1 MTTNTYSPPLT
12 TAIRAEGELRV
23 GIAQIAPV
31 WLDRTQTTV
40 KILSSMQQAASEA
53 VEILAFGEALLPG
66 YPFWVD
72 ATDGAKFESPLQKEL
87 FAHYAHEAVCIERGD
102 LSAILEKAKE
112 LQMMVILGCVE
123 CPTGRGGHS
132 LYCSLVTIS
141 TQGEILSVHR
151 KLMPT
156 FEERL
161 VWSIGDGHGLKTHPY
176 KSFTIGSL
184 NCWENW
190 LPLVRS
196 ALYGQGEDVHIAVWP
211 GGERNTRDIT
221 RFLALE
227 SRSYILSASGL
238 LRLEDIPTHIPH
250 SNLLREAFAE
260 HPLVA
265 DGGSCIAAP
274 DGSWLIE
281 PSVGEER
288 CIVATLDHAFIRRER
303 QNLDISGHYSRPDVV
318 QLSLNPTRQA
328 ILHIAPPHHR

>member
-1 MTTNTYSPPLT
+1 MTSIHPKPLLANTLASET
-12 TAIRAEGELRV
+12 VCV

-31 WLDRTQTTV
+31 WLDRAQTIE
-40 KILSSMQQAASEA
+40 KILHSMHEAASLG
-53 VEILAFGEALLPG
+53 VEVLAFGEAILPG
-66 YPFWVD
+66 YPFWID
-72 ATDGAKFESPLQKEL
+72 ATDGARFESPLQKEL
-87 FAHYAHEAVCIERGD
+87 FAHYAQEAVCIERGD
-102 LSAILEKAKE
+102 LSAILDKAKE

-123 CPTGRGGHS
+123 RPTGRGGHS

-141 TQGEILSVHR
+141 SLGEILSIHR

-176 KSFTIGSL
+176 KSFTFGSL

-211 GGERNTRDIT
+211 GSERNTRDIT

-227 SRSYILSASGL
+227 ARSYILSASGL

-250 SNLLREAFAE
+250 SSLLRDVFAE
-260 HPLVA
+260 TPLIA

-274 DGSWLIE
+274 DGSWLVE
-281 PSVGEER
+281 PCTGEER
-288 CIVATLDHAFIRRER
+288 CLVATLDHAFIRRER
-303 QNLDISGHYSRPDVV
+303 HNLDLAGHYSRPDVV
-318 QLSLNPTRQA
+318 QLTLNSVRQTTLR
-328 ILHIAPPHHR
+328 ILE